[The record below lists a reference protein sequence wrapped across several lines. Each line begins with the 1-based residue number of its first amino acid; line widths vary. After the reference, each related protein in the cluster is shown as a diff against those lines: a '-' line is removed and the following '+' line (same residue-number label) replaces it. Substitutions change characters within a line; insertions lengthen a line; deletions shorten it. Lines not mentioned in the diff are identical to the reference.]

1 MEPMHNSSNVH
12 LNVVIS
18 GFIQPR
24 QLSMHCRQQNKEYA
38 EICLFE
44 LQDAVAVYDEILA
57 YAEFLADGQAMNLE
71 VPGPQDDGVLWSGLR
86 LEDRAVLRL
95 VSQGEGA
102 AQLELEPWPGSR
114 IELEAPTGG
123 RTYLVRKVG
132 EKVEVIE

>member
-1 MEPMHNSSNVH
+1 MEKSRKPLNSPGYAQDSSTEFDH
-12 LNVVIS
+12 IS
-18 GFIQPR
+18 
-24 QLSMHCRQQNKEYA
+24 
-38 EICLFE
+38 
-44 LQDAVAVYDEILA
+44 
-57 YAEFLADGQAMNLE
+57 
-71 VPGPQDDGVLWSGLR
+71 WSGLR